1 MTEFASLVQQH
12 RNPFIVECFEF
23 RVGVNINKFNIN
35 PEFSRQRDQCQ
46 LHVVTEM
53 TIRTRDQ
60 RQLRQVILLSCR
72 ALPVP

>member
-1 MTEFASLVQQH
+1 
-12 RNPFIVECFEF
+12 
-23 RVGVNINKFNIN
+23 
-35 PEFSRQRDQCQ
+35 
-46 LHVVTEM
+46 VTEM